1 MIKTL
6 LQVEKPNHR
15 LLLCSF
21 RRLIKQRV
29 IATAAVEAEAEAAI
43 ATVVVFHTQPRSIA

>member
-21 RRLIKQRV
+21 RHLIKQRV
-29 IATAAVEAEAEAAI
+29 IATAAAEAEAEAEAEAAI
-43 ATVVVFHTQPRSIA
+43 ATVVVFQT